1 MSLPASSFPYID
13 PGLGAFYVIAF
24 AALEIGLLG
33 LVRRRLRLAPLLRMW
48 PTFLAIGLCVAVST
62 NLNYFAMAYIDPGVA
77 AMVGKMTVLFSLGFG
92 LFWLGDRFSLGQ
104 GVGSAI
110 AVVGLAVISFQPGDY
125 LGLGTLMILLSTFI
139 YALHAALTKR
149 NMGDVDLLNF
159 FFYRLLLTA
168 AFLALFNLARGEMAL
183 PSREAFPILL
193 LVATVDVV
201 ISRLLY
207 YRTLRKL
214 DMSVF
219 AVALAASPVAAVIW
233 SRFPLR
239 RVPHRSAAPRRSLH
253 TFRRRAGHRRPS
265 LGTQT
270 APRRNPRRRIS
281 SQMSVL
287 IWAVGR
293 KRPPLCRGCAP
304 ATPPLQKHASPTV
317 FTLPQHRVWRT
328 VSTPPLLSHPP
339 NPCSSPAVPLQFRAP
354 CGPPKFGGRVKRN
367 EVRIPPAPHSS
378 EVVYQTRWITE
389 PSCLIVK
396 A

>member
-1 MSLPASSFPYID
+1 MTDVPRKNPVAFLWTGDSETLVGRARGITLIVSLLMIDSLHYVFARVVFPYID

-33 LVRRRLRLAPLLRMW
+33 LVRRRLRLAPLLRQW

-77 AMVGKMTVLFSLGFG
+77 ALVGKMTVLFSLGFG

-110 AVVGLAVISFQPGDY
+110 AVIGLAVISFQPGDY

-149 NMGDVDLLNF
+149 YMGEMDLLNF

-219 AVALAASPVAAVIW
+219 AVALAATLVLALAPALHVFGLLDRYREVERIGVAVGIGHGVGHVVGAGG
-233 SRFPLR
+233 
-239 RVPHRSAAPRRSLH
+239 
-253 TFRRRAGHRRPS
+253 RRRAGK
-265 LGTQT
+265 L
-270 APRRNPRRRIS
+270 A
-281 SQMSVL
+281 
-287 IWAVGR
+287 
-293 KRPPLCRGCAP
+293 
-304 ATPPLQKHASPTV
+304 HAGDEAQP
-317 FTLPQHRVWRT
+317 
-328 VSTPPLLSHPP
+328 
-339 NPCSSPAVPLQFRAP
+339 
-354 CGPPKFGGRVKRN
+354 GYIG
-367 EVRIPPAPHSS
+367 
-378 EVVYQTRWITE
+378 
-389 PSCLIVK
+389 
-396 A
+396 